1 MRLDT
6 TYIRLALR
14 VDAARLAAEVMAIPE
29 ERWQDH
35 PEGAAGNTALP
46 LVAAHGDEH
55 DPSTTAGMRPTPVLA
70 SLPYTRAI
78 MAALHAPIGRSRFM
92 RIEAEGSLG
101 MHVDINRYWQDHMRV
116 HVPVI
121 THPDVAFLCQDE
133 SRHMAT
139 GEVWV
144 FDTWRRH
151 GVENPANHA
160 RIHLVIDTVEIGRAH
175 V

>member
-70 SLPYTRAI
+70 SLPYT
-78 MAALHAPIGRSRFM
+78 
-92 RIEAEGSLG
+92 
-101 MHVDINRYWQDHMRV
+101 Q
-116 HVPVI
+116 
-121 THPDVAFLCQDE
+121 
-133 SRHMAT
+133 
-139 GEVWV
+139 
-144 FDTWRRH
+144 
-151 GVENPANHA
+151 
-160 RIHLVIDTVEIGRAH
+160 IGRAH